1 MKKSILLVAL
11 VAICLFLFPSLSL
24 ASDTPTFLPPDQN
37 LGAFQGESDF
47 DPDISEA
54 NEKKDAM
61 DSVEKKLSY
70 QLLQLTDSQYL
81 LPDMSRNEL
90 IDQMKEQRQIA
101 EAPVL
106 NNANGSSS
114 GLNVY
119 VYVKLKE
126 GSTPGILSKY
136 VSKIEDQDMDYNLVT
151 AWVDVNSLKSLAALD
166 AVQGIQEVIPP
177 VVYAGSVT
185 SEGDLLLKAKDIRS
199 MGADGNGIKV
209 GIISDGVDN
218 YTSAVASGDIPSN
231 LTVLSNAIGGDEGT
245 AMLEIV
251 HDLAPA
257 AELYFHDCGSSTL
270 AFNRAIDALKN
281 AGCDIICDDI
291 GWITEPF
298 FEDGIVAQHIEDL
311 ISTTDIIYVSSAGN
325 AGDAHYQGLFD
336 DCGDGTADFSNGSN
350 ALFPYLY
357 VTLYPG
363 ENVRVVMEWNDPF
376 GDSGNDYDLYLFD
389 RYTGD
394 LHAQS
399 SSEQDGDDDPLE
411 FVYYRNNTGGN
422 IYLMIAAYAYNAP
435 VDKTLEI
442 YVYGGHLLGNN
453 LVGADSIFGH
463 PAVPGVLS
471 CGAIRHSSPNGI
483 EYFSS
488 LGPVTM
494 LTETRQKPD
503 ICGID
508 GVSVSGAGGFGQYDS
523 GRYYFYGTSA
533 AAPHIAA
540 VAAQLESRFPTFSAS
555 QIKQLILDNAVDL
568 GDVGYDNTFG
578 YGRANAYT
586 AALSHLI
593 VTFDSQSGSAVD
605 SQYVAKDG
613 KATKPSDPARS
624 GYIFDGWY
632 KEKECTTP
640 WNFSQDTVTQDTTLY
655 AKYTKISFIVTF
667 DSQGGSAV
675 DSQSVA
681 KDGKATKPSDPARSG
696 YIFDGWYK
704 EKECTTPW
712 SFSQDTVTRDTTL
725 YAKFTKL
732 KTIRYQTHV
741 QDIGWQGWKSNGEVA
756 GTSGQSLRLE
766 GMNIDVEGADN
777 AIEYRT
783 HVQDIGWQGWVRDGE
798 MTGTSGRALRLEA
811 IEIRLKGDM
820 ASIYDIY
827 YRVHAQS
834 IGWMDWAK
842 NGQSAG
848 TAGLSYRLEAIQIK
862 LVPKGGAAPGST
874 AVPFKD
880 ASGSAG
886 ASVKYQT
893 HVQNVGWQGWKSN
906 GEVAGTS
913 GQSLRLEGMYIDIE
927 GADNAIEYRTHVQDI
942 GWQGWVRDGE
952 MTGTSGRSLRLEAI
966 EIRLKGDMAANYD
979 IYYRVHAQNIGWMD
993 WAKNG
998 KSAGTAGLSY
1008 RLEAIQI
1015 VIVQKGGTAPGAT
1028 TRPFVSA

>member
-1 MKKSILLVAL
+1 M
-11 VAICLFLFPSLSL
+11 
-24 ASDTPTFLPPDQN
+24 
-37 LGAFQGESDF
+37 
-47 DPDISEA
+47 
-54 NEKKDAM
+54 
-61 DSVEKKLSY
+61 
-70 QLLQLTDSQYL
+70 
-81 LPDMSRNEL
+81 
-90 IDQMKEQRQIA
+90 
-101 EAPVL
+101 
-106 NNANGSSS
+106 
-114 GLNVY
+114 
-119 VYVKLKE
+119 
-126 GSTPGILSKY
+126 
-136 VSKIEDQDMDYNLVT
+136 
-151 AWVDVNSLKSLAALD
+151 
-166 AVQGIQEVIPP
+166 
-177 VVYAGSVT
+177 
-185 SEGDLLLKAKDIRS
+185 
-199 MGADGNGIKV
+199 
-209 GIISDGVDN
+209 
-218 YTSAVASGDIPSN
+218 
-231 LTVLSNAIGGDEGT
+231 
-245 AMLEIV
+245 
-251 HDLAPA
+251 
-257 AELYFHDCGSSTL
+257 
-270 AFNRAIDALKN
+270 
-281 AGCDIICDDI
+281 
-291 GWITEPF
+291 
-298 FEDGIVAQHIEDL
+298 
-311 ISTTDIIYVSSAGN
+311 
-325 AGDAHYQGLFD
+325 
-336 DCGDGTADFSNGSN
+336 
-350 ALFPYLY
+350 
-357 VTLYPG
+357 
-363 ENVRVVMEWNDPF
+363 
-376 GDSGNDYDLYLFD
+376 
-389 RYTGD
+389 
-394 LHAQS
+394 
-399 SSEQDGDDDPLE
+399 
-411 FVYYRNNTGGN
+411 
-422 IYLMIAAYAYNAP
+422 
-435 VDKTLEI
+435 
-442 YVYGGHLLGNN
+442 
-453 LVGADSIFGH
+453 
-463 PAVPGVLS
+463 
-471 CGAIRHSSPNGI
+471 
-483 EYFSS
+483 
-488 LGPVTM
+488 
-494 LTETRQKPD
+494 
-503 ICGID
+503 
-508 GVSVSGAGGFGQYDS
+508 
-523 GRYYFYGTSA
+523 
-533 AAPHIAA
+533 
-540 VAAQLESRFPTFSAS
+540 
-555 QIKQLILDNAVDL
+555 
-568 GDVGYDNTFG
+568 
-578 YGRANAYT
+578 
-586 AALSHLI
+586 
-593 VTFDSQSGSAVD
+593 
-605 SQYVAKDG
+605 
-613 KATKPSDPARS
+613 
-624 GYIFDGWY
+624 
-632 KEKECTTP
+632 
-640 WNFSQDTVTQDTTLY
+640 
-655 AKYTKISFIVTF
+655 TF